1 VVAKFWRRRK
11 ASSSGKNER
20 QEEPMGK
27 KDPTEEPRNQQENQS
42 CELETADEGKTNTGP
57 DLNMINT
64 HKLKYN
70 FFIEIQQ
77 NYN

>member
-1 VVAKFWRRRK
+1 
-11 ASSSGKNER
+11 
-20 QEEPMGK
+20 M
-27 KDPTEEPRNQQENQS
+27 DPTEELRNQQENQS

-57 DLNMINT
+57 DLNMIST
-64 HKLKYN
+64 HKLKYK